1 MTWLILASAL
11 AQPVPAT
18 VPTQPWNPTLPYV
31 IIGQDEPGYRSW
43 YLAASWRRP
52 WVKSF
57 NDYLSA
63 QGVGGVVPTWQLL
76 RTASDWFKCGDNAF
90 EVPPMAEWPKLAN
103 SLRFVRDHVVP
114 AIGPVAAVSVYRNP
128 ALNTC
133 AGGAQ
138 ESAHRYGQAMDLV
151 PLNPIAREELMQRLC
166 IVHRQRG
173 EPYAAGLGFY
183 VGLRFHVD
191 SRRFRRWGVDPA
203 VEANCPPIPK
213 PIGPLPLDT
222 PPEPPPVTP
231 LERGLRR

>member
-1 MTWLILASAL
+1 MSLLLAAIL
-11 AQPVPAT
+11 AQPVAVPSAT
-18 VPTQPWNPTLPYV
+18 PWNPTLPYV

-43 YLAASWRRP
+43 YLAASWRGP

-57 NDYLSA
+57 NEYLEA
-63 QGVGGVVPTWQLL
+63 QGVGRVVPTWQLL

-90 EVPPMAEWPKLAN
+90 EVPPRAEWPGLAS

-114 AIGPVAAVSVYRNP
+114 TIGPVEAVSVYRNP

-151 PLNPIAREELMQRLC
+151 PLNPTSREELMRRLC

-183 VGLRFHVD
+183 VGLRFHID
-191 SRRFRRWGVDPA
+191 SRRFRRWGVEPA
-203 VEANCPPIPK
+203 IEADCPPIPK
-213 PIGPLPLDT
+213 PIGPSPLDT
-222 PPEPPPVTP
+222 PPEPAPVPPV
-231 LERGLRR
+231 ERGIRR

>member
-1 MTWLILASAL
+1 MSWIILAAASQSAITFPPA
-11 AQPVPAT
+11 AQWK
-18 VPTQPWNPTLPYV
+18 PTEPYV

-43 YLAASWRRP
+43 YLAASWRKP

-57 NDYLSA
+57 NDYLAS

-76 RTASDWFKCGDNAF
+76 RTASDWYKCGDNAF
-90 EVPPMAEWPKLAN
+90 EVPPMKEWPNLAN
-103 SLRFVRDHVVP
+103 SLRFVRDFVIPTV
-114 AIGPVAAVSVYRNP
+114 GPVEAVSVYRNP
-128 ALNTC
+128 GLNAC

-151 PLNPIAREELMQRLC
+151 PLNPTSREEMMARLC
-166 IVHRQRG
+166 SVHRARG

-183 VGLRFHVD
+183 VGLRFHID

-203 VEANCPPIPK
+203 VEATCPPIPK
-213 PIGPLPLDT
+213 ATGPAPLDT

-231 LERGLRR
+231 NERGLRR